1 MANIPVLS
9 VSLYNQEIGTLTRLG
24 GDKNLFAFTDS
35 YIDDPN
41 RPTLGLHFKD
51 PLGELITDFRPT
63 QTRVS
68 PYFANLLPEGHLRE
82 YLAKQAGVNPQRE
95 FPLLWALGQDL
106 PGAIRITSAEDE
118 PWPKDRDNSE
128 ETDTGREHT
137 FRFSLAGVQLKFSAV
152 TEANGGLT
160 IPVAGIGGHW
170 IIKLPSLT
178 YEGMP
183 ENEFSMMTLADRV
196 GINVPE
202 IKLVPLDKISGLPAG
217 IRKVHGQT
225 FAIRR
230 FDRTGDGP
238 VHVEDFAQIFDVYP
252 DDKYKK
258 ANYRNIANVIWI
270 ETGEAGLAEY
280 IRRLT
285 FNILI
290 GNADMHLKNWS
301 VIYSDKR
308 NAAIAPAYDFV
319 STIAFLPD
327 ETMAL
332 NFGHSKRWANVT
344 LAELEYFANKAKLPE
359 KLVLDTAKETT
370 HRFHEVWAEEKSNL
384 LLTDHMRQVIDDH
397 LTRIPLA
404 KEISST

>member
-1 MANIPVLS
+1 
-9 VSLYNQEIGTLTRLG
+9 
-24 GDKNLFAFTDS
+24 
-35 YIDDPN
+35 
-41 RPTLGLHFKD
+41 
-51 PLGELITDFRPT
+51 
-63 QTRVS
+63 
-68 PYFANLLPEGHLRE
+68 
-82 YLAKQAGVNPQRE
+82 VNPQRD

-128 ETDTGREHT
+128 EAGTGREHT
-137 FRFSLAGVQLKFSAV
+137 LRFSLAGVQLKFSAV
-152 TEANGGLT
+152 NEANGGLT
-160 IPVAGIGGHW
+160 IPVEGIGGHW

-178 YEGMP
+178 YEGVP
-183 ENEFSMMTLADRV
+183 ENELSMMTLADRV

-202 IKLVPLDKISGLPAG
+202 IKLVPLDKISGLPDG

-230 FDRTGDGP
+230 FDRTEDGP

-319 STIAFLPD
+319 STIAFVPD

-344 LAELEYFANKAKLPE
+344 LAELEYFANKAKLPK

-397 LTRIPLA
+397 LTRIPLV